1 MGGYSALSRS
11 VGVNSASAF
20 RGNAKL
26 HGRVTA
32 RMAELV
38 ERVVGNV
45 HLWAHTTL
53 MSAPI
58 QSGG

>member
-1 MGGYSALSRS
+1 MGGYSALSRG
-11 VGVNSASAF
+11 VGVNSKSAF

-26 HGRVTA
+26 HGWVTA